1 MTSRTP
7 SSVTALDVARIKAD
21 FPLLQRTIRDG
32 KRLVYLDSGA
42 TSQKPSSVLDAERRF
57 YEMHN
62 AAVHRG
68 AHQLGE
74 EATDAYEGARET
86 IARFIGAQSRDIVF
100 TKNATEAINLVAYS
114 LGNASFSD
122 TAVGQSLSLQPGDR
136 IVVTEMEHHANLIP
150 WQELCRRTGAELAWL
165 GVDDEG
171 RLDLS
176 TVDQIINDRTKVV
189 AFTHQSNVLGT
200 INPVAEIVARA
211 RAVRALVVLDACQSA
226 PHMPLDVVEL
236 GVDFVTFSGHKM
248 LGPTGIGVLWGR
260 TEILAAMPPFLTGG
274 SMIETVYMDHATYAE
289 PPQRFEAGTP
299 VAAQAVG
306 LAAACDYLT
315 AVGMDKVFE
324 HEHALTGYA
333 LEGLASISGLRV
345 IGPNNADQRGG
356 AVSFLVDD
364 IHAHDVGQVLD
375 DRGVEVRVGHH
386 CAWPLMRRFGI
397 SATTRASFYL
407 YNDFSDV
414 DALVESLD
422 AAKSFFGV
430 K

>member
-176 TVDQIINDRTKVV
+176 TLDQIINDRTKVV

-200 INPVAEIVARA
+200 INPVAEIVKRA

-260 TEILAAMPPFLTGG
+260 TEVLAAMPPFLTGG

-333 LEGLASISGLRV
+333 LEGLASIAGLRV

-397 SATTRASFYL
+397 AATTRASFYL

-414 DALVESLD
+414 DALVKSLD